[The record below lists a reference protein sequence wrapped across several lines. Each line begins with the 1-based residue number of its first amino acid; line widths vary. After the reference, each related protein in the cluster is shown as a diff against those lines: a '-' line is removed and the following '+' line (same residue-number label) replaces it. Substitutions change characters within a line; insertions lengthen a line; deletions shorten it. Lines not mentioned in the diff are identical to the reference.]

1 MYRAYWNME
10 FNPFEKEIDINKLYR
25 TTDFNEALTRLDFLH
40 KTRGIGLFTGNPGS
54 GKTYAIKYF
63 LEHLNT
69 GLYKIIYIP
78 LTTISVLDFYY
89 ALAMS
94 LGLETCRSK
103 AKMFFRIQN
112 QIKQLVEEQKKNLI
126 IAIDEAQLL
135 QKDIL
140 TDLKIL
146 FNFNMDSK
154 NMVTLILIGLPVINH
169 TLSRGIFE
177 DLNQRI
183 VMKYDFKGITEQ
195 DIKLYIADRL
205 KLVNANENIFNESS
219 IIALSGSCD
228 GSIRKL
234 NLIVERALTIG
245 ALDKVSE
252 INSDMVM
259 KAVNDIS
266 LI

>member
-10 FNPFEKEIDINKLYR
+10 YNPFSKEIDINKLFR

-40 KTRGIGLFTGNPGS
+40 KTKGIGLFTGNPGS

-63 LEHLNT
+63 LDNLNS
-69 GLYKIIYIP
+69 GLYKIIYLP
-78 LTTISVLDFYY
+78 LTTISVLDFYQ
-89 ALAMS
+89 ALAIS
-94 LGLETCRSK
+94 LGLDTCHSK
-103 AKMFFRIQN
+103 TKMFFSIQN
-112 QIKQLVEEQKKNLI
+112 HIKQIVQEQKKHLI

-146 FNFNMDSK
+146 FNFEMDSK

-169 TLSRGIFE
+169 TLSKSIFE
-177 DLNQRI
+177 DLKQRI
-183 VMKYDFKGITEQ
+183 VMKYDFNGITEEDTRQ
-195 DIKLYIADRL
+195 YITDRL
-205 KLVNANENIFNESS
+205 NLVNSNPNIFNDKS
-219 IIALSGSCD
+219 IMALAGSCD

-234 NLIVERALTIG
+234 NLIIERALTIG
-245 ALDKVSE
+245 ALDKVNE
-252 INSDMVM
+252 IDSDIIM
-259 KAVNDIS
+259 KAVNDIA